1 MIMMNKK
8 VITEKNYNYYYK
20 DLIDGATYKV
30 ESYFIADITFNMCR
44 LSFKDCDFSKRVE
57 VDFETLD
64 DVKSRGEKCNNC
76 KGITLYPDEQC
87 AVCNRLG

>member
-1 MIMMNKK
+1 MENKK
-8 VITEKNYNYYYK
+8 LITEKNYNYYYK

-30 ESYFIADITFNMCR
+30 QSYFIADITFNMCR

-64 DVKSRGEKCNNC
+64 
-76 KGITLYPDEQC
+76 
-87 AVCNRLG
+87 